1 MKYGQRLIAA
11 AGPAI
16 SWVSMPCG
24 RAAEAEDLELPTLTE
39 LEARLDA
46 ARKALETRSDAG
58 YAGGAPSGESGDAGG
73 DAPIPIVH
81 GARGA
86 QPLDSNGGKID
97 VPMVSVA
104 TQPRYPPAKL
114 RRGIQGGLML
124 RVPVEA
130 NGRISKVEVEKTSGY
145 EDFDRSAIESVA
157 N

>member
-1 MKYGQRLIAA
+1 M
-11 AGPAI
+11 
-16 SWVSMPCG
+16 
-24 RAAEAEDLELPTLTE
+24 
-39 LEARLDA
+39 
-46 ARKALETRSDAG
+46 
-58 YAGGAPSGESGDAGG
+58 
-73 DAPIPIVH
+73 H

-86 QPLDSNGGKID
+86 QPLHSSGGKID

-130 NGRISKVEVEKTSGY
+130 DGRTSKVEVEKTSGY